1 MKKSG
6 NGMIRFLFVIT
17 LALSFAVAANVFVV
31 SIAKIHLR
39 SKTDLSVY
47 ASNSNTVNE
56 TLIARRGYIYDKYG
70 TILAQDVQ
78 TYNIICVLNKDRI
91 SANGKVAYVDDPVT
105 TSRVLAQILNM
116 DEMTIYKYLTPT
128 DGRKQTELGS
138 KGRNLSKETKER
150 IEETKLPGL
159 EFIQSVKRTYPMGQ
173 FASYLLGFAQS
184 DETGHTV
191 GKMGVEL
198 FLDEDLLG
206 TDGKK
211 TYQADKY
218 GYILP
223 GMKSEE
229 TPASHGS
236 DVYLTLDQGIQETLE
251 TSFNATFEQF
261 NADRVWGAVMEVDTG
276 KILAWGQ
283 GPGFDPNERVID
295 DYTNYGSQ
303 MPYEAGSVMKA
314 FVYAAAIDHGTY
326 EPDTLVDSTPF
337 CYGTTKNGNPYRVP
351 CGDSRQVGRI
361 GNASDRNWG
370 MIPYDMGLVY
380 SSNVVTSSIIANLI
394 DPSVY
399 EHYLSKFG
407 FFTPVES
414 YGISEV
420 NGVKNYKW
428 AADKL
433 AMTYGQ
439 GSTVTMLQILQGF
452 SSIFSDGTMV
462 KPYYIEQIRSS
473 YDTQEILYQAETEVV
488 GNPIRPDTAAKVQE
502 LMYRTANTEE
512 GTAKHYRIDETEI
525 IAKTGTAQISKSGS
539 YQSGKTISSVMIG
552 LPAEDPK
559 YMIYYA
565 FEADYDRNAHFYTDP
580 VKQLTRKVAQTYSL
594 TSGIDNAIGS
604 TIQKVEIKDEI
615 MPSLINHSS
624 DYSQKKLE
632 ELKLN
637 VIELGTGSTII
648 AQYPEA
654 GNPVVTGQRVFL
666 LKDTGSMLM
675 PDMNGWTRKELTGFW
690 SITQIGIRMNGFGT
704 VVTQNISP
712 GTSITQDTEIEVSL
726 E

>member
-1 MKKSG
+1 
-6 NGMIRFLFVIT
+6 
-17 LALSFAVAANVFVV
+17 
-31 SIAKIHLR
+31 
-39 SKTDLSVY
+39 
-47 ASNSNTVNE
+47 
-56 TLIARRGYIYDKYG
+56 
-70 TILAQDVQ
+70 
-78 TYNIICVLNKDRI
+78 
-91 SANGKVAYVDDPVT
+91 
-105 TSRVLAQILNM
+105 
-116 DEMTIYKYLTPT
+116 
-128 DGRKQTELGS
+128 
-138 KGRNLSKETKER
+138 
-150 IEETKLPGL
+150 
-159 EFIQSVKRTYPMGQ
+159 
-173 FASYLLGFAQS
+173 
-184 DETGHTV
+184 
-191 GKMGVEL
+191 
-198 FLDEDLLG
+198 
-206 TDGKK
+206 
-211 TYQADKY
+211 
-218 GYILP
+218 
-223 GMKSEE
+223 
-229 TPASHGS
+229 
-236 DVYLTLDQGIQETLE
+236 
-251 TSFNATFEQF
+251 
-261 NADRVWGAVMEVDTG
+261 
-276 KILAWGQ
+276 
-283 GPGFDPNERVID
+283 
-295 DYTNYGSQ
+295 
-303 MPYEAGSVMKA
+303 
-314 FVYAAAIDHGTY
+314 
-326 EPDTLVDSTPF
+326 
-337 CYGTTKNGNPYRVP
+337 
-351 CGDSRQVGRI
+351 
-361 GNASDRNWG
+361 

-512 GTAKHYRIDETEI
+512 GTAKHYRIDETEN

-580 VKQLTRKVAQTYSL
+580 IKQLTRKVAQTYSL

-632 ELKLN
+632 ELKLT

-712 GTSITQDTEIEVSL
+712 GTSITQETEIEVTL